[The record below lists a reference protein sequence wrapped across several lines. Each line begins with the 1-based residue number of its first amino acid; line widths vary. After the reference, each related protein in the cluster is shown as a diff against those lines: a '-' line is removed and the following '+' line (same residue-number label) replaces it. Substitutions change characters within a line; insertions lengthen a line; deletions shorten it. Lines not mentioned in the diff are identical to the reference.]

1 MIRRP
6 PRSTRTDT
14 LFPDTTLFRSTLII
28 DPAALTVTY
37 AAAPATSIY
46 GNMPSLT
53 GTVRAVGLKNGDTL
67 VAATNGAAAW
77 TSPGGPTYDIGRY
90 AVDGSGLAGDSGKY
104 RCSFVEDATNGTA
117 TAITPPA
124 PPVK

>member
-1 MIRRP
+1 MGLVNG
-6 PRSTRTDT
+6 DT
-14 LFPDTTLFRSTLII
+14 LSCRLATSATAASDVGAYAITQGNLAATANYALSYTGATLII

-67 VAATNGAAAW
+67 AAVTNGAAAW
-77 TSPGGPTYDIGRY
+77 TRSEEHTSELRSLMRISY
-90 AVDGSGLAGDSGKY
+90 
-104 RCSFVEDATNGTA
+104 
-117 TAITPPA
+117 
-124 PPVK
+124 